1 MVVCDILSADFSVS
15 GFWVINMGILAL
27 TKCFSIFQQLDASL
41 ISIGTGPG
49 TTLSSMS
56 LSFNPIK
63 LVCLVGWVYLC
74 LYLVQN
80 IQFNPLVP
88 KDYRSIACVA
98 TLFLGPVFL
107 FLLLITDIVR
117 KFSEGRGSV
126 FEILKEQL
134 QNASASMSF
143 LRFSSKDKTTLR
155 LLDSSG
161 RSITDIYGHGKGK
174 QEDSHTLELTEQ
186 IIANALKERASDIL
200 IDPKDTLISTV
211 RLRVDGVLRT
221 VKQLESVECQAVVNS
236 IKAVS
241 NMDIAERRRPQD
253 GAFLAK
259 TSDGTVFFRVA
270 SAGSVSGEKLS
281 IRVLNQNAE
290 MFTLESIG
298 LSDKQRGIIESMI
311 SKPTGMV
318 LMCGPTGSGK
328 TTTLYAM
335 LNRIDLLTR
344 NVITVED
351 PIEYVLPNASQIEVN
366 PKADI
371 TFAKSLRSILRQ
383 DPDVICVGE
392 IRDEETAAIALRA
405 SQTGHLVLGTIHSDS
420 NASALVRLLDLN
432 VTPLLLSSGLDVLIS
447 QRLVRRLCNSCKVPA
462 TLSQNQMHDL
472 RKKGINYKNIFQ
484 AKGCER
490 CHETGYY
497 GRIAVFDILNLD
509 NELKAD
515 IANNRLSVTQLK
527 KEGDKKGRSNLQ
539 KQGLKAVVSG
549 ITSLEELKRVI
560 G

>member
-1 MVVCDILSADFSVS
+1 
-15 GFWVINMGILAL
+15 MGTLAL
-27 TKCFSIFQQLDASL
+27 IKCFSTPQQLGVSL
-41 ISIGTGPG
+41 SSIGAGPSAI
-49 TTLSSMS
+49 LSSTS
-56 LSFNPIK
+56 LPFNPIK
-63 LVCLVGWVYLC
+63 LVCFIGWMYLC
-74 LYLVQN
+74 LYLVQH
-80 IQFNPLVP
+80 IQFSSLVP
-88 KDYRSIACVA
+88 KNRKSIASVA
-98 TLFLGPVFL
+98 TLFLGPI
-107 FLLLITDIVR
+107 LLLALLIIDVLR
-117 KFSEGRGSV
+117 KSLEGHRSI
-126 FEILKEQL
+126 FEVLKEQL
-134 QNASASMSF
+134 QSTSAGMRS
-143 LRFSSKDKTTLR
+143 LRFGSKDKTALR

-161 RSITDIYGHGKGK
+161 RSIKEIYGHGKGRR
-174 QEDSHTLELTEQ
+174 EDSHILELTEQ
-186 IIANALKERASDIL
+186 IVADALEERASDVL
-200 IDPKDTLISTV
+200 IDPKNELIYTI
-211 RLRVDGVLRT
+211 RFRVDGVLRM
-221 VKQLESVECQAVVNS
+221 VKQLEPAICQAVINS

-259 TSDGTVFFRVA
+259 TGDGTVSFRVA
-270 SAGSVSGEKLS
+270 SAGAVNGEKLS

-298 LSDKQRGIIESMI
+298 LTEKQRIVIENMI
-311 SKPTGMV
+311 TKPTGMV

-335 LNRIDLLTR
+335 LNRIDLFTR

-432 VTPLLLSSGLDVLIS
+432 VTPLLLSSGLDILIS
-447 QRLVRRLCNSCKVPA
+447 QRLVRRLCNNCKVPA
-462 TLSQNQMHDL
+462 ELSQNQIHDFH
-472 RKKGINYKNIFQ
+472 RKGINYKNIFQ
-484 AKGCER
+484 AVGCDH
-490 CHETGYY
+490 CHETGYH
-497 GRIAVFDILNLD
+497 GRIAVFDILVLGD
-509 NELKAD
+509 ELKAD
-515 IANNRLSVTQLK
+515 IANNKLSITQLK
-527 KEGDKKGRSNLQ
+527 KEGDKKGKSNLR
-539 KQGLKAVVSG
+539 KQGLRTVVSG